1 MTNRL
6 MLRSPLNFFTHGIHL
21 FNLAFHDWS
30 QSQVQRMECVKPLP
44 KTKLIKAQH
53 SINLDKNP
61 WRF

>member
-1 MTNRL
+1 MTTHL
-6 MLRSPLNFFTHGIHL
+6 LLRSPLHIVTQGIHL

-30 QSQVQRMECVKPLP
+30 QSHVQRMGCVKPLP